1 VAIYKMF
8 TIPAVDIKDGKCVR
22 LIQGKMD
29 KEIIYS
35 DDPAEMA
42 KKWEDL
48 GAGLLHVVDLN
59 GAIEGN
65 TVNKK
70 SIESILKNISIPIEV
85 GGGIRDME
93 TVETFINMGV
103 QKIILGTAAKE
114 NPDFVKTACKNFPG
128 RIVVGID
135 AKDGFVAVRGW
146 VEKTEQ
152 KATEMAKKLEEF
164 GVSAIIF
171 TDVMRDGMLE
181 GPNVERTRELA
192 EFINIPVIA
201 SGGISELR
209 DIENTLALKKY
220 GVVGVIVGRAL
231 YDKKIDFKDVL
242 ALEENR

>member
-1 VAIYKMF
+1 
-8 TIPAVDIKDGKCVR
+8 
-22 LIQGKMD
+22 MD
-29 KEIIYS
+29 KEIVYS

-70 SIESILKNISIPIEV
+70 SVENILKNVSIPIEV
-85 GGGIRDME
+85 GGGIRDVE
-93 TVETFINMGV
+93 TVDEFIDMGV
-103 QKIILGTAAKE
+103 HRIILGTVAKE
-114 NPDFVKTACKNFPG
+114 DPGFVKEICEKFPG
-128 RIVVGID
+128 MIAVGID

-152 KATEMAKKLEEF
+152 KASDLAKKFEGY

-171 TDVMRDGMLE
+171 TDIMRDGTLT
-181 GPNVERTRELA
+181 GPNIERTRELA
-192 EFINIPVIA
+192 ESINIHVIA
-201 SGGISELR
+201 SGGVSELK
-209 DIENTLALKKY
+209 DIENTLALKKS

-231 YDKKIDFKDVL
+231 YDGRVDFKDVVQ
-242 ALEENR
+242 LEKNHSLL

>member
-1 VAIYKMF
+1 MF

-29 KEIIYS
+29 QEIVYS
-35 DDPAEMA
+35 NDPAEMA

-70 SIESILKNISIPIEV
+70 SVENILKNISIPIEV
-85 GGGIRDME
+85 GGGIRD
-93 TVETFINMGV
+93 VETINEFIDMGV
-103 QKIILGTAAKE
+103 HRIILGTVAKE
-114 NPDFVKTACKNFPG
+114 DPDFVKAICEKFPD
-128 RIVVGID
+128 RIAVGID

-152 KATEMAKKLEEF
+152 KASDLAKKFEGY

-171 TDVMRDGMLE
+171 TDIMRDGTLT
-181 GPNVERTRELA
+181 GPNIERTRELA
-192 EFINIPVIA
+192 ESINIPVMA
-201 SGGISELR
+201 SGGVSELK
-209 DIENTLALKKY
+209 DIENALDLKKS

-231 YDKKIDFKDVL
+231 YDGRVDFKDVVQ
-242 ALEENR
+242 LEKNQ

>member
-1 VAIYKMF
+1 MF